1 MPHRSDE
8 SIAWGAL
15 RGAYGSA
22 EEVGELLGLIESG
35 EDVWGDLF
43 SEALHQGS
51 LYSATAPAISVVI
64 GLLERGTL
72 SKRSASPRRVAERGQ
87 VPSQRAWAF
96 LFLSGAATSAT
107 QTDKGTRL
115 ASDVLKALRGG
126 SALYDAG
133 LTDQEVEVRLA
144 SAAIWKTVAGDRAV
158 AFASIAK
165 RYEHETDCDVRAT
178 MLSALNALA
187 GTGGEW
193 LDRLLSILG
202 FATSVLEKFYAA
214 AYLTTRLGVCTPDD
228 VANQLAKSYAD
239 LPEAGHPVEVTNL
252 EEPEELY
259 WASVCAMKRSRG
271 VACLATTLERCH
283 DTDGFSDATKLLNI
297 VERLLRLAA
306 NDKRRGW
313 GSTSYSR
320 GPKIEYF
327 GVEPPSKA
335 SRWLRSP
342 EAGVALNAI
351 VNKAEVWRIETN
363 ILSLFGLPSG
373 RKELRELARGFPPPG
388 LG

>member
-1 MPHRSDE
+1 MTHHSNE
-8 SIAWGAL
+8 SLAWGAL
-15 RGAYGSA
+15 KSAYGSA

-35 EDVWGDLF
+35 EDVWGDLIG
-43 SEALHQGS
+43 EVLHQGS

-64 GLLERGTL
+64 GLLSRGAL
-72 SKRSASPRRVAERGQ
+72 SKRVASPRRSAGRGQ
-87 VPSQRAWAF
+87 VPSQRVWAF
-96 LFLSGAATSAT
+96 GFLAGAAMSAT
-107 QTDKGTRL
+107 QTEKGTRF

-126 SALYDAG
+126 CALYDAG

-144 SAAIWKTVAGDRAV
+144 SAAIWKSVADDRAL
-158 AFASIAK
+158 AFASIEK
-165 RYEHETDCDVRAT
+165 RYEHETDCNARVA

-193 LDRLLSILG
+193 LDRLWSILG
-202 FATSVLEKFYAA
+202 CATSVLEQFYAA
-214 AYLTTRLGVCTPDD
+214 AYLAIRLRVSTPDD

-239 LPEAGHPVEVTNL
+239 LPEAGHPVEVTNI

-271 VACLATTLERCH
+271 VACLATALEMCRY
-283 DTDGFSDATKLLNI
+283 TDGISDATKLMNI
-297 VERLLRLAA
+297 VERLLRLSS

-313 GSTSYSR
+313 GGTSSSR
-320 GPKIEYF
+320 GPRIEYF
-327 GVEPPSKA
+327 GVEQPSKA

-342 EAGVALNAI
+342 EGRAALNAI
-351 VNKAEVWRIETN
+351 VSKAEVWRIETN
-363 ILSLFGLPSG
+363 LLTLFGLPSG
-373 RKELRELARGFPPPG
+373 RKELHELVRGLPPPG